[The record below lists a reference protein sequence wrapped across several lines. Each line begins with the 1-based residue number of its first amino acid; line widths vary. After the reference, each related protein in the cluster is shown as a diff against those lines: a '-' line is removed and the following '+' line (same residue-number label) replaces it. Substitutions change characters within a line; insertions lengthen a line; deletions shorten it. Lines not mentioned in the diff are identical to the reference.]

1 MAEQA
6 TSHHDIESLLKR
18 LALLEHQASRRRTA
32 RGRGAVALAVL
43 AVCTLAAGLAASQE
57 EACSP
62 EVPFCFQSG
71 EPVKASEFNE
81 NFASLAD
88 ALAGKVDRTANGEVD
103 VPGWLG
109 VPIYTK
115 SCTGVAGETECACQ
129 TNELALGGGAS
140 APDGGVLVESRPR
153 ADPDNSWLVRCSD
166 KDGADVACT
175 NVRTICARFR
185 KLP

>member
-1 MAEQA
+1 MVEQA
-6 TSHHDIESLLKR
+6 PSHQDIESLLKR
-18 LALLEHQASRRRTA
+18 LALLEREAARRRTA
-32 RGRGAVALAVL
+32 RGRAAIALAAL
-43 AVCTLAAGLAASQE
+43 AACTFAAGLAASQE
-57 EACSP
+57 EACSG
-62 EVPFCFQSG
+62 EVPFCFHSG
-71 EPVKASEFNE
+71 EPVNASQFNE
-81 NFASLAD
+81 NFAALAD
-88 ALAGKVDRTANGEVD
+88 ALAGKVDQTANGEVN

-140 APDGGVLVESRPR
+140 APDDGVLVQSRPR
-153 ADPDNSWLVRCSD
+153 ADPDNSWLVRCAD
-166 KDGADVACT
+166 RDGADVACT